1 MITTRIAAAF
11 AAAGLA
17 VGILAGS
24 AGTIVILDAT
34 TPNEID
40 LPAHMSQMGS
50 MMSMMASS
58 GGMMSGS
65 GGMMSGS
72 GGMMSGSGGMMNGQT
87 GTTPTA
93 SGMPD
98 PMQQHHVTTSPA
110 PSR

>member
-24 AGTIVILDAT
+24 AGTIVISDAT
-34 TPNEID
+34 NSNAID

-72 GGMMSGSGGMMNGQT
+72 GSMMNGQT
-87 GTTPTA
+87 GTTPKA

-98 PMQQHHVTTSPA
+98 LMQQHHVTTSPVPA
-110 PSR
+110 R

>member
-11 AAAGLA
+11 AAGGLA

-24 AGTIVILDAT
+24 AGTIVIRDAT
-34 TPNEID
+34 TSNAID

-50 MMSMMASS
+50 MMSIMASS
-58 GGMMSGS
+58 GGMMSG
-65 GGMMSGS
+65 
-72 GGMMSGSGGMMNGQT
+72 QA
-87 GTTPTA
+87 GTTATA

-98 PMQQHHVTTSPA
+98 PMQQHHATTSPV